1 MDLKVIRSD
10 GGHRLVGGGPVDELA
25 NGYLAHLGARGFSA
39 GTVRGYAFD
48 LLNFG
53 RFLSERGATATDVV
67 ATDLFDYLDWQ
78 GRPKPSAG
86 AKVVRLSAR
95 RGAAPATMNRRIAAV
110 RGMFEYAVITGV
122 RNDNPVPAGRRATG
136 LRPKARGMLGHIG
149 PRKAPT
155 GGRLVRQPR
164 RLPESVEPAEVAAFV
179 ADLALTGIVRWRWP
193 WCWADCAPL
202 RFAAFAWRMW
212 TWACAGCG

>member
-1 MDLKVIRSD
+1 MDLRVVRSD
-10 GGHRLVGGGPVDELA
+10 GGHRLAGGGPIDELA
-25 NGYLAHLGARGFSA
+25 NSYLGHLSVRGFSL

-53 RFLSERGATATDVV
+53 RFLSERGATAAEVV

-78 GRPKPSAG
+78 SRPKPSAG
-86 AKVVRLSAR
+86 AKVVNLSTRL
-95 RGAAPATMNRRIAAV
+95 GAAPTTMNRRIAAV

-122 RNDNPVPAGRRATG
+122 RDDNPVPAGRRATG

-149 PRKAPT
+149 PRKAPA

-164 RLPESVEPAEVAAFV
+164 RLPESVKPAEVSAFI
-179 ADLALTGIVRWRWP
+179 ADLDTHRDRAIALAMVLG
-193 WCWADCAPL
+193 
-202 RFAAFAWRMW
+202 AFAPPRSGACAWRTW